1 MQLDIGTLTEIL
13 VKNKGSDIHIVA
25 GSKPAIRV
33 DGKIR
38 FLEEYDT
45 LTPEDTQ
52 MLAYGIMLER
62 YKKIFEEKNAVDF
75 SIGVQSLG
83 RFRINVFRQRDSIS
97 MVLRYLSS
105 EIKDIT
111 KLGLDMK
118 VL

>member
-38 FLEEYDT
+38 FLEEYDV

-52 MLAYGIMLER
+52 TLAYGIMLDK
-62 YKKIFEEKNAVDF
+62 YKKVFEEKNAVDF
-75 SIGVQSLG
+75 SIGIYSLG
-83 RFRINVFRQRDSIS
+83 RFRVNVFRQRDSIS

-111 KLGLDMK
+111 KLGLDAK
-118 VL
+118 